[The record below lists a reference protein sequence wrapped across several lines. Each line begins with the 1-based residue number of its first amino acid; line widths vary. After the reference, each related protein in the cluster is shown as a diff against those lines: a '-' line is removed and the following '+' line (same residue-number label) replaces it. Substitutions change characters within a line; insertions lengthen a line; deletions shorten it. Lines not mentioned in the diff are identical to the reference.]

1 MIEINVKSIL
11 TEHSPKYSNRGA
23 IMLTAQITTM
33 QTVQLC
39 VIMNYCV
46 DSDKLDLHIQACD
59 TTTVSSKTNNKE

>member
-1 MIEINVKSIL
+1 
-11 TEHSPKYSNRGA
+11 
-23 IMLTAQITTM
+23 MLTAQITTM

-39 VIMNYCV
+39 VNYFV